1 MRKRLWVVVAA
12 AAAAVVAMRKSV
24 QEQRAERAL
33 WAEATDDVHDP
44 AR

>member
-1 MRKRLWVVVAA
+1 VRKRLWIVVAA

-33 WAEATDDVHDP
+33 WAEATDDVQDP